1 MKNKNLMLLV
11 GVGLAYYLFYKMYA
25 KKSNN
30 NVIKTPGYTSP
41 VLNDIVRPIDDIISV
56 TNVPN
61 QFLVD
66 KVPTAELS
74 YDADTYQTYYGSMAG
89 HKNKV
94 PSTCYLFLPLIFLS
108 LFNTFKK
115 IIQ

>member
-11 GVGLAYYLFYKMYA
+11 GVGLAYYFFYKMYA

-66 KVPTAELS
+66 KVNVADNS
-74 YDADTYQTYYGSMAG
+74 YLPNTYQTFYGSMSG
-89 HKNKV
+89 NNVKV
-94 PSTCYLFLPLIFLS
+94 PTTC
-108 LFNTFKK
+108 
-115 IIQ
+115 